1 MRRKIIALLPRG
13 TRGRTPRCS
22 ASLNLKRS

>member
-13 TRGRTPRCS
+13 ARGRTAPLS